1 MKIKY
6 ILIIF
11 LGLFFSILFFVKDGY
26 AAYPYC
32 SNGICVTGE
41 GCAHTPMT
49 TCGPACEA
57 YENCPYG
64 GSCNYNPI
72 ICSGSSKYYY
82 LNCCYDIEYYY
93 GDSCTQTCDC
103 TNNCPIIC
111 GTCTPTCPSG
121 SATSP
126 VTAFPVTARCLN
138 GSGCP
143 DSTTTCYYQ
152 RQDLCN
158 NTGISATWLKP
169 GQSTTITSTA
179 TTNVNYFT
187 YNFYNRENIG
197 TDGTPKPIC
206 SSSYI
211 TGWATVQ
218 GSCPSGTYQL
228 SKTNYYATARIS
240 ETATIP
246 ANNIFIA
253 DANWGGRIVKYV
265 QSNTYFRIEGRP
277 VSLPDANCVEMINS
291 CAPLCTPICGPTYA
305 TTAQYSSSGVYLGS
319 TVMACSNS
327 PVACGTES
335 RTCYCYDCIQSCP
348 APLSATYQTTLPPAS
363 NLILDDFRQCT
374 TGCGVARAE
383 DCYEVASAQPEES
396 IVVNTNPANTYGF
409 LSLTH
414 SGIPGTPAGNLND
427 PITMTATYRDDDS
440 ASQIE
445 GIFVWFRND
454 TNTGEPGT
462 PLWLST
468 TATPQ
473 APSTDSWGFMMKKE
487 GSSWVPYVP
496 SYAVNPAVWT
506 RALYDTTTGRFV
518 IAGTSGGN
526 MVGVTVRPSDI
537 VTNVTNKTVSMRF
550 TLKFSSDSTL
560 TIAQPVSQIK
570 YKVLLMGLDNFSF
583 TPNDNYESVAAIR
596 DRIDYFWEPNRLRYR
611 VSPTPSQ
618 LYARAWVNPINPA
631 TLTNTTWTIDKG
643 NPSISFTNGATP
655 VVSGNTLRIN
665 WSASDDKSLYSII
678 GNIYVSDGN
687 NANARPIT
695 LVSSTSSSGVLS
707 FTTPFTP
714 EEIEDDTAIGHLT
727 QDVAFKIPWNMSVNT
742 HTGSITVDI
751 GENREGSI
759 LFYLTVFDDAGN
771 MATLSQVFDLDD
783 WFITDGGLAYS
794 AQGTSFVTKRS
805 VNPWTGILPPFTVSG
820 WVESM
825 TNVKADLSSEMWA
838 EDISVLDNYSS
849 GVQSYSINGHG
860 GNDITDYYETLLEAY
875 EERKSSIDGSLEDK
889 PMSGTIAQGSVLT
902 AGSLCGPT
910 TYCVLRYGQSLRI
923 KDNLR
928 CNTKA
933 VFFIDGDLTMEPPIR
948 GAGIGSDKNAAS
960 NTFGCI
966 FVVSGNLII
975 EEGVSASAT
984 SLGYDAVQGYF
995 FVNGQV
1001 IIESEFDKNGNV
1013 LEDDNDGTKLAGA
1026 ISDGVYINGGVHTG
1040 GGMVIERYLRLI
1052 DRLSYPV
1059 LAIDHHPKYGVL
1071 GGIFFGNNF
1080 TLQKVELGFKP

>member
-1 MKIKY
+1 MNKLTKLFLLITV
-6 ILIIF
+6 LIIT
-11 LGLFFSILFFVKDGY
+11 GVFFKRYSFADTCGCSGD
-26 AAYPYC
+26 AYYC
-32 SNGICVTGE
+32 YECHQEQYDSYNTSMDCPNCDWCPADNGWIYTCCNYTVWDSD
-41 GCAHTPMT
+41 GCAPTCTSGCTP
-49 TCGPACEA
+49 PACAPTYTTTNLGFGSKRLSCTDDCGDTESRTCYCYNCTA
-57 YENCPYG
+57 PNCPLDLSNTNLGFGTSTYRT
-64 GSCNYNPI
+64 SCTNLCNYTN
-72 ICSGSSKYYY
+72 YRT
-82 LNCCYDIEYYY
+82 CY
-93 GDSCTQTCDC
+93 CKDC
-103 TNNCPIIC
+103 TLPV
-111 GTCTPTCPSG
+111 PSG
-121 SATSP
+121 TTLTNTGKQSTLASYRTTSCSRG
-126 VTAFPVTARCLN
+126 T
-138 GSGCP
+138 GCP
-143 DSTTTCYYQ
+143 D
-152 RQDLCN
+152 
-158 NTGISATWLKP
+158 K
-169 GQSTTITSTA
+169 TA
-179 TTNVNYFT
+179 SLYCT
-187 YNFYNRENIG
+187 RC
-197 TDGTPKPIC
+197 TPP
-206 SSSYI
+206 
-211 TGWATVQ
+211 
-218 GSCPSGTYQL
+218 
-228 SKTNYYATARIS
+228 
-240 ETATIP
+240 
-246 ANNIFIA
+246 
-253 DANWGGRIVKYV
+253 
-265 QSNTYFRIEGRP
+265 
-277 VSLPDANCVEMINS
+277 S
-291 CAPLCTPICGPTYA
+291 CAPTYA

-319 TVMACSNS
+319 TNLTCNNTLAS
-327 PVACGTES
+327 CGTES

-363 NLILDDFRQCT
+363 NLILDNFRQCT

-383 DCYEVASAQPEES
+383 DCYEVASNQPVES
-396 IVVNTNPANTYGF
+396 IAVNTNPANTYGF

-468 TATPQ
+468 TATPR

-596 DRIDYFWEPNRLRYR
+596 DRIDYFWSPNQLRYR

-687 NANARPIT
+687 NANARPIS

-771 MATLSQVFDLDD
+771 MGTLSQIFDLDD

-860 GNDITDYYETLLEAY
+860 GNDITDYYKTLLEAY

-1013 LEDDNDGTKLAGA
+1013 LEDDDNDGTKLAGA
-1026 ISDGVYINGGVHTG
+1026 ISDGVYINGGVHTR

-1059 LAIDHHPKYGVL
+1059 VAIDHHPKYGVL
-1071 GGIFFGNNF
+1071 GGVFFGNNF